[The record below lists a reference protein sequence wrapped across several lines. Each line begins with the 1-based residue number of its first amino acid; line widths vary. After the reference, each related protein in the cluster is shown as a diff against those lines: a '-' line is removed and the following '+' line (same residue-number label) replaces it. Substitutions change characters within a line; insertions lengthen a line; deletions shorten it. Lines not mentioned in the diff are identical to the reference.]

1 MRRYILICFL
11 GLIIILFGA
20 ASCGVSRS
28 DEQLVRIE
36 SQLQALN
43 SSLSSI
49 QQEMA
54 SLRRTMTDTQEQ
66 NRVFQQQVLET
77 IKNSKPTYVNQTPP
91 VNTIYLA
98 SPGYS
103 SPYYMRYR
111 HIPPRP
117 YPPPYPY
124 PPFPPFH

>member
-1 MRRYILICFL
+1 MKRYRLVYFL
-11 GLIIILFGA
+11 GFIIILLGA
-20 ASCGVSRS
+20 IGCGVSRS

-54 SLRRTMTDTQEQ
+54 SLRRSVTDNQEQ

-77 IKNSKPTYVNQTPP
+77 VNGLKTAYVNQTPA
-91 VNTIYLA
+91 VNTVYL
-98 SPGYS
+98 SSGYT
-103 SPYYMRYR
+103 SPYYMNYRYFPRYR
-111 HIPPRP
+111 HPS
-117 YPPPYPY
+117 PYPY
-124 PPFPPFH
+124 PHFPLFH